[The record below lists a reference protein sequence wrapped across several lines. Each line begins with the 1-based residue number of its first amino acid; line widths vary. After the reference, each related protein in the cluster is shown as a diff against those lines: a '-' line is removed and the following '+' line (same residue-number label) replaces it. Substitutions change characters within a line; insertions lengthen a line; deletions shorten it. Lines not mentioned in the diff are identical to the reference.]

1 MMIFSLTLTANQMQ
15 ILRAVATE
23 PTDPCPR
30 RDGTMGPGL
39 PKSLSSLRHL
49 IAGTKTLCN
58 EGLLHFHNPGF
69 TITEK
74 GKLVLQLVEMDV
86 RKFLEDI
93 EAPKDARADKDLEP
107 KPSDGKKRR
116 PVAVA

>member
-23 PTDPCPR
+23 PSTPIPL
-30 RDGTMGPGL
+30 RDGTMGAGL
-39 PKSLSSLRHL
+39 PGSLSGLRHL
-49 IAGTKTLCN
+49 VAGTKTLCN

-69 TITEK
+69 SITEK
-74 GKLVLQLVEMDV
+74 GRLVLQLVEMDV

-93 EAPKDARADKDLEP
+93 EAPRAAKEGPGGDA
-107 KPSDGKKRR
+107 KPVDGKRKRA
-116 PVAVA
+116 AVA